1 MQTLWLYLFASIFT
15 LALCSNESTLKSNSN
30 PNNDDDKFDEN
41 GSGLQYAINDF
52 LDSNDTDIVIKSI
65 KDRIVGGIETTI
77 EKNPWQVSLQL
88 KNEHFCGGAII
99 SSQWVLTA
107 AHCTP

>member
-1 MQTLWLYLFASIFT
+1 MQTLQFFLFAVIFT
-15 LALCSNESTLKSNSN
+15 STLCSNESSLNSN
-30 PNNDDDKFDEN
+30 PNNDDDNFDEN

-52 LDSNDTDIVIKSI
+52 VDSNDTDIVIKSI

-77 EKNPWQVSLQL
+77 EKHPWQVSLQL
-88 KNEHFCGGAII
+88 KNEHLCGGAII